1 MATPELSPA
10 GNLPRWTVL
19 SVTTLSSFMAA
30 LDSNIVTIALPA
42 MSKALASGVSLLGWV
57 ITGYILAAA
66 ALVLQA
72 GKLGDSYGKRRVYL
86 IGFAVFGS
94 ASALCGVSQSIV
106 ELVAFRVA
114 QGAGAAVLTATAIP
128 LIFASFPPTERGSAI
143 GINSIAWAVGAV
155 AGPLLGGVLTQI
167 DWRFIFYV
175 NVPVAAVAILVGLRR
190 IPPVLDRK
198 GKHASGLN
206 LLNATL
212 LGLAVAMVILW
223 LSFFDYWLIPAA
235 LLLGALFVVAEA
247 KSKTPIINR
256 ELVRNRGFVYSA
268 LALALMQT
276 GFFGITFVMSF
287 YFQSISGFSPV
298 VAGLW
303 ISPLPLALAI
313 FNPIGG
319 RMFDRLRRPASVS
332 IAGALVAVGSVVAL
346 AMGVDSPVPGLY
358 VLALMTIAGV
368 GGGLV
373 WAPTISSA
381 LKFTKQELRGVANG
395 TAFTLIFIAY
405 AISVAVVVSVSA
417 AGLPPSLVG
426 EIYLGSVSGLT
437 TAQALL
443 FAKGLS
449 EALLALAVVSLVGI
463 PVYLLLFREQG
474 KHFGT
479 YSIPPTPAT
488 PQEAAP
494 QG

>member
-1 MATPELSPA
+1 MASQERVPI

-42 MSKALASGVSLLGWV
+42 MSKALQSGVSLLGWV

-72 GKLGDSYGKRRVYL
+72 GKLGDNYGKKRVYL
-86 IGFAVFGS
+86 AGFAVFGT
-94 ASALCGVSQSIV
+94 ASALCGISQNIV
-106 ELVAFRVA
+106 ELVAFRVV

-143 GINSIAWAVGAV
+143 GVNSISWAVGAV

-175 NVPVAAVAILVGLRR
+175 NVPVAAVAILVGLKR
-190 IPPVLDRK
+190 IPAVLDQR
-198 GKHASGLN
+198 GEHTSRLN
-206 LLNATL
+206 LVNATL
-212 LGLAVAMVILW
+212 LGLAVATVILW
-223 LSFFDYWLIPAA
+223 LSFFDYLLIPPAV
-235 LLLGALFVVAEA
+235 LLVALFVGAEM
-247 KSKTPIINR
+247 KSKNPIVSR
-256 ELVRNRGFVYSA
+256 ELIRNKGFVYSA

-287 YFQSISGFSPV
+287 YFQSISGFSPII
-298 VAGLW
+298 AGLW
-303 ISPLPLALAI
+303 ISPLPIALAV

-319 RMFDRLRRPASVS
+319 RLFDRLRRPAVVS
-332 IAGALVAVGSVVAL
+332 IIGALVAIFSVVAL
-346 AMGVDSPVPGLY
+346 AVAMDSPSPGLY
-358 VLALMTIAGV
+358 VLALMTFAGV

-381 LKFTKQELRGVANG
+381 LKFTTQELRGVANG

-417 AGLPPSLVG
+417 AGLPPALVG

-437 TAQALL
+437 TAQASL
-443 FAKGLS
+443 FAKALS
-449 EALLALAVVSLVGI
+449 ESLLALAVVSLVGI
-463 PVYLLLFREQG
+463 PVYLLLLREQG
-474 KHFGT
+474 KHFTT
-479 YSIPPTPAT
+479 YSMAPTEAT
-488 PQEAAP
+488 PQEPVPPA
-494 QG
+494 